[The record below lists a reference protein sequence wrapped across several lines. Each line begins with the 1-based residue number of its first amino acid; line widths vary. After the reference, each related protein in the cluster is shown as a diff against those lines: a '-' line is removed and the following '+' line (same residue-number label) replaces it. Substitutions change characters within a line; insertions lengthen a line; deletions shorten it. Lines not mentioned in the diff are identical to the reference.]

1 MKKYAEEITL
11 ITGIPCFYHL
21 CKKWE
26 QHAGRWVFI
35 IGYTKVKD
43 GKGGATNDIDF
54 FRICNE
60 KKYKIRTKCS
70 EIDPRYEKYRTMMEL
85 DDGTEDVLKVEN
97 RFSTLPVED
106 MSDES
111 DEDLGSHIY
120 DDDTDVETT
129 EGLDQA
135 HADSDNAADSFTE
148 VKSSSAARKPGPKY
162 STPCHYEFSCLKG
175 RRCDYTHSQEQIDFF
190 KANDGKGR
198 KGYKSKPCFY
208 HYRNRSCQH
217 GSKDQVLECA
227 YYHSPKKARCY
238 VCKND
243 DLPYIGHASHDQHG
257 PL

>member
-1 MKKYAEEITL
+1 LYRLPKNRTIILHFTDQLISSEANDVENKEGNQLLKKYAEEITL

-35 IGYTKVKD
+35 IGHTKVKD
-43 GKGGATNDIDF
+43 GEGYIDF
-54 FRICNE
+54 FRICKE
-60 KKYKIRTKCS
+60 KIYELRTKCS

-135 HADSDNAADSFTE
+135 
-148 VKSSSAARKPGPKY
+148 
-162 STPCHYEFSCLKG
+162 C
-175 RRCDYTHSQEQIDFF
+175 
-190 KANDGKGR
+190 
-198 KGYKSKPCFY
+198 
-208 HYRNRSCQH
+208 
-217 GSKDQVLECA
+217 
-227 YYHSPKKARCY
+227 
-238 VCKND
+238 
-243 DLPYIGHASHDQHG
+243 
-257 PL
+257 